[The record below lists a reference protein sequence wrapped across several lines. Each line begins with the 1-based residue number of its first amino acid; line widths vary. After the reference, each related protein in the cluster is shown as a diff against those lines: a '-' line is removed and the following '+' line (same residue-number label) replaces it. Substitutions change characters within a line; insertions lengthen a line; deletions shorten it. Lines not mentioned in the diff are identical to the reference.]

1 MLCQSTKEG
10 SKRGLRNQET
20 GQGAVVQGQGTETE
34 MIEGEVAA
42 GAGAGAEKDMS
53 MIEIGTIVVGA
64 EVEAEV

>member
-1 MLCQSTKEG
+1 
-10 SKRGLRNQET
+10 
-20 GQGAVVQGQGTETE
+20 

-42 GAGAGAEKDMS
+42 GAGAGAGAEKGMS

>member
-1 MLCQSTKEG
+1 
-10 SKRGLRNQET
+10 
-20 GQGAVVQGQGTETE
+20 

-42 GAGAGAEKDMS
+42 GAEKGMS

>member
-1 MLCQSTKEG
+1 
-10 SKRGLRNQET
+10 
-20 GQGAVVQGQGTETE
+20 

-42 GAGAGAEKDMS
+42 GAGAEKGMS